1 MTADHAC
8 PWIRHPVE
16 TEELSSPSENVTTVR
31 RFPVLTGPAAPQ
43 PGVPQ
48 PDAEMQ
54 LPQVR
59 HALGAELWWAGTH
72 GGAGESVLASL
83 APTWRAA
90 GHAWPYHEDG
100 STARVVLVC
109 RSHASGLLRAQAAL
123 TQWAAGSVFGVEL
136 LGLVVVADAP
146 GRLPKPLRDLTD
158 LVAGGAPRAW
168 RVGWQ
173 EKWRQGNPPA
183 LQDCSHSFES
193 LLALVRKE
201 EIK

>member
-1 MTADHAC
+1 VTADHAC
-8 PWIRHPVE
+8 PWIRHPDGP
-16 TEELSSPSENVTTVR
+16 EELPSPPEPVNMVKL
-31 RFPVLTGPAAPQ
+31 PVLTGPAAPQ

-59 HALGAELWWAGTH
+59 HALGAELWWAGAH
-72 GGAGESVLASL
+72 GGAGESILASL

-109 RSHASGLLRAQAAL
+109 RSHASGLLHAQAAL
-123 TQWAAGSVFGVEL
+123 TQWAAGLVLGVEL

-158 LVAGGAPRAW
+158 LVTGGAPRAW

-173 EKWRQGNPPA
+173 EKWRQGNPPD
-183 LQDCSHSFES
+183 LQDCSRNIES
-193 LLALVRKE
+193 LLTLIRKE
-201 EIK
+201 ETK